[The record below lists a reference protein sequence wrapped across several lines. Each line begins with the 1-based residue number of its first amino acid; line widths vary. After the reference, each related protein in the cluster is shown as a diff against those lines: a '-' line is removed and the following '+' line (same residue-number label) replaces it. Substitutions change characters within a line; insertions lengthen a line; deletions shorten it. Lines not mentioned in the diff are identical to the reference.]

1 MNGSSWCK
9 MSPEEIRLAKR
20 WYHDDGIKPSE
31 IADRLGRSKSALTR
45 LLVKQVP
52 RKKQGRA
59 PLLSKAQVDYLQKR
73 VRDMVVQADAEYRV
87 TVDMLRKTTKVKAS
101 CRVILE
107 ELHARG
113 LYFRKLREKP
123 VLTDTDIKERLAFA
137 KRYRAKSA
145 QWWNQQVHAFLDGKF
160 FKTYLNAAARTQAAQ
175 HRTFGAFRAPEQ
187 GLSGGYVKPKKGV
200 PSYTGS
206 KSSLIMGAVG
216 QGKVLLW
223 HAVPSGRWSGQAAAD
238 MYEGG
243 LKPALEKAWPRR
255 RAHVVLEDNDPT
267 GFQSSKGKA
276 AKTAVAITTLS
287 IPKRSPPDLNP
298 MDYSVWSEINRRL
311 RKQERK
317 FPCNKQETRAEYLS
331 RLRRTA
337 RNLPSSFIKKAVGD
351 MSRRCQLLLAAKG
364 RYFQEGRSKKSGP
377 TC

>member
-1 MNGSSWCK
+1 M
-9 MSPEEIRLAKR
+9 
-20 WYHDDGIKPSE
+20 
-31 IADRLGRSKSALTR
+31 
-45 LLVKQVP
+45 
-52 RKKQGRA
+52 
-59 PLLSKAQVDYLQKR
+59 
-73 VRDMVVQADAEYRV
+73 
-87 TVDMLRKTTKVKAS
+87 
-101 CRVILE
+101 
-107 ELHARG
+107 
-113 LYFRKLREKP
+113 
-123 VLTDTDIKERLAFA
+123 
-137 KRYRAKSA
+137 
-145 QWWNQQVHAFLDGKF
+145 HAFLDGKF

-175 HRTFGAFRAPEQ
+175 HRTFGAFRAPGQ

-223 HAVPSGRWSGQAAAD
+223 HTVPSGRWSGQAAAD

-243 LKPALEKAWPRR
+243 LKPALEKAWPRK

-276 AKTAVAITTLS
+276 AKRAAAITTLS
-287 IPKRSPPDLNP
+287 IPKRSPDLNP

-311 RKQERK
+311 RKQEKK
-317 FPCNKQETRAEYLS
+317 FPGNKRESRAEYLS

-364 RYFQEGRSKKSGP
+364 RYFQEGRS
-377 TC
+377 

>member
-1 MNGSSWCK
+1 

-73 VRDMVVQADAEYRV
+73 VCDMVVQADAEYRV

-223 HAVPSGRWSGQAAAD
+223 HAVPSGRMASQ
-238 MYEGG
+238 
-243 LKPALEKAWPRR
+243 PT
-255 RAHVVLEDNDPT
+255 HVVLEDNDPT

-317 FPCNKQETRAEYLS
+317 FPCNKRETRAEYLS